1 MKDEYTFQ
9 EWFSQ
14 LKVSVLEKTNVDFRD
29 EDAVKDDY
37 DSGKHFADIAD
48 EIALEYAA

>member
-1 MKDEYTFQ
+1 MKDEYEFE

-14 LKVSVLEKTNVDFRD
+14 LRVSVLEKTNFDFRD
-29 EDAVKDDY
+29 EESVKNDY
-37 DSGKHFADIAD
+37 ENGKHFADIAD